1 MRAEFHLTG
10 GHVLAALLGFFALI
24 LAANGSF
31 LYFAVKTFPGEKEK
45 KSYRQGLLYNDVLD
59 ARAAQEALG
68 WSAAIES
75 VVTDGEAV
83 TLVVSFAGRNAAPL
97 DGLHLAGAL
106 ERPASR
112 EGAQEFV
119 FTPAGVGRYRAVIA
133 AGRGAWDLKV
143 SASSSVGERFQF
155 TNRVDFP

>member
-1 MRAEFHLTG
+1 MRARFHLTG

-31 LYFAVKTFPGEKEK
+31 LYFAIKTFPGEREK
-45 KSYRQGLLYNDVLD
+45 KTYRQGLLYNDVLD

-68 WSAAIES
+68 WRAAIES
-75 VVTDGEAV
+75 VVSDGEAV

-97 DGLHLAGAL
+97 DGLDLSGAL
-106 ERPASR
+106 ERPASKD
-112 EGAQEFV
+112 GAQAFA
-119 FTPAGVGRYRAVIA
+119 FTPAGAGRYRAMFA

-143 SASSSVGERFQF
+143 SALSSAGDRFQF
-155 TNRVDFP
+155 ANRVILP